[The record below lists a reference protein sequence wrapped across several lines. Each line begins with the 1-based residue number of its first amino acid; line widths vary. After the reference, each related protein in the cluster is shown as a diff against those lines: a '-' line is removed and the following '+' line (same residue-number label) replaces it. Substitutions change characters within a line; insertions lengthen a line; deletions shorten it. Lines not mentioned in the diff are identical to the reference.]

1 LANWSFA
8 QSGAREYREFA
19 QQSAAAAAKAAPKGI
34 EGAIEDEAPRRVTED
49 SASRVVDVYV

>member
-1 LANWSFA
+1 MS
-8 QSGAREYREFA
+8 
-19 QQSAAAAAKAAPKGI
+19 SAAAAAKAAPKGV